1 MKDGLLE
8 HLKIGMQIIK
18 QGKLITQQEH
28 LLHFKQDYPI
38 TIQERQQHIK
48 EEILLT
54 TRYLHNDN

>member
-8 HLKIGMQIIK
+8 HLKTGMQIIK

-28 LLHFKQDYPI
+28 LLHFKQDYLI

-48 EEILLT
+48 GEILLT

>member
-1 MKDGLLE
+1 MRDGLLE

-18 QGKLITQQEH
+18 QEKLITQQEH
-28 LLHFKQDYPI
+28 LLHFKQDYLI